1 MQNLLLPLFIMT
13 VLIWCFFRRSKQHTA
28 LPAVPPAS
36 EAPHH
41 ANGYA
46 MTIREV
52 HVWRSMQ
59 QVISAHWPELSTL
72 SDTNVRSYRSAD
84 GYWGGVIQVYG
95 IAQVALRSDIGN
107 WEAEISSE
115 GRVEAPHEKM

>member
-13 VLIWCFFRRSKQHTA
+13 VLIWCFFRRSRQPAA
-28 LPAVPPAS
+28 LPASPPAS

-41 ANGYA
+41 ANGHA

-59 QVISAHWPELSTL
+59 QVISAHWRELSTL

-84 GYWGGVIQVYG
+84 GYWDGVIQVYG
-95 IAQVALRSDIGN
+95 IAQVALRSDTGT
-107 WEAEISSE
+107 WEAEISAE
-115 GRVEAPHEKM
+115 GRVEAPHEKI